1 MTKPAKAGALVGS
14 VSYQG
19 LTDTEFYRWPGGHGC
34 ELPFVSVAKGLKWR
48 WFCRSPQ
55 LLIILLMMSIEQV
68 WKRSLGVIKGRV
80 EVSDFDA
87 LLSRLRVVGQRDR
100 NVLVEAP
107 TRLAVDL
114 VNRRYLSLL
123 EESLSADLGRPTRVI
138 LQVRAALQQELFPL
152 PESKESKAPPAAAKR
167 PSSLV
172 PKYTFANF
180 VVGASNQFAHAAS
193 KAVAV
198 QPGVHYNPLFIYGGV
213 GLGKTHLVNAIG
225 HEIFE
230 RNPPAQ
236 VVYLS
241 SESFMNE
248 LIGALR
254 RDRMDEFK
262 NRFRRVD
269 VLILDDVQFLA
280 GRERTQEE
288 FFHTFNS
295 LYETHRQIIL
305 TSDKFPKE
313 IPDLEERLRNR
324 FEWGLIADI
333 QPPDV
338 ETRVAILEKKAELE
352 QMAIPSDV
360 AMFLAT
366 NINSNVRE
374 LEGSLTRLGAF
385 ASLNKCPITVDFAR
399 EVLHSILREN
409 DRVITIESIQK
420 AICDFYSLRP
430 SELRSKKRTKSVALP
445 RQVAMYLCR
454 RHTGASF
461 PAIGERFGGR
471 DHSTVIHATNT
482 VERRMREDSVFRAT
496 VERIER
502 LIENS
507 T

>member
-1 MTKPAKAGALVGS
+1 M
-14 VSYQG
+14 
-19 LTDTEFYRWPGGHGC
+19 
-34 ELPFVSVAKGLKWR
+34 ELA
-48 WFCRSPQ
+48 
-55 LLIILLMMSIEQV
+55 
-68 WKRSLGVIKGRV
+68 WKRALSVLKERV
-80 EVSDFDA
+80 EAADFDA
-87 LLSRLRVVGQRDR
+87 LIVRLYPLAQQDR
-100 NVLVEAP
+100 NLLLEAP
-107 TRLAVDL
+107 SKL
-114 VNRRYLSLL
+114 VADVVTQRYLSTI
-123 EESLSADLGRPTRVI
+123 EEVFSAETGRPVRVV
-138 LQVRAALQQELFPL
+138 LQPRVATQQELFPV
-152 PESKESKAPPAAAKR
+152 APPVAQPPPVQVR
-167 PSSLV
+167 RLTSLI

-193 KAVAV
+193 KAVAS

-225 HEIFE
+225 HEIFD
-230 RNPPAQ
+230 RNTSARIM
-236 VVYLS
+236 YLS

-262 NRFRRVD
+262 GRFRRID

-295 LYETHRQIIL
+295 LYESHRQIIL

-338 ETRVAILEKKAELE
+338 ETRVAILEKKAEVERIDL
-352 QMAIPSDV
+352 PSDV
-360 AMFLAT
+360 AMFLAS

-399 EVLHSILREN
+399 EVLHSILREH
-409 DRVITIESIQK
+409 DRVITIESVQK
-420 AICDFYSLRP
+420 AICEFYNIRP
-430 SELRSKKRTKSVALP
+430 NELRSKKRTKNVALP

-461 PAIGERFGGR
+461 PVIGDRFGGR

-482 VERRMREDSVFRAT
+482 IERRMREDSGFRAT

-502 LIENS
+502 MLDGS
-507 T
+507 A